1 MPSDPFAPSSSPAPP
16 PATSTPVRDY
26 ADRPCPGASTDY
38 LVVPRSLAQSMPL
51 RWQQVFVALLA
62 DLHDAY
68 RQLDWPTYQVVASRR
83 ELLTDLRRDYVN
95 TFLMA
100 LNAAT
105 ADAVTAQFRVMEAE
119 AAANMERDGFRAGGG
134 SLGFEYLLD
143 MRYQGQEHT
152 VKIPVSLTG
161 GSLDFEAVVNL
172 FHTTHE
178 KRYTYR
184 LPNPLQIVNFHL
196 VARALVPKPS
206 LPKAAVTG
214 RRVEDTVIGSRRVD
228 FDTEG
233 TLEAVTYN
241 GSLMEPGMKLRGPAV
256 IQEPAVT
263 LVVPPGEHVSVDD
276 YGNYHVELGR
286 LA

>member
-1 MPSDPFAPSSSPAPP
+1 MHAVAL
-16 PATSTPVRDY
+16 ARD
-26 ADRPCPGASTDY
+26 
-38 LVVPRSLAQSMPL
+38 LKVPRVIVPVNSA
-51 RWQQVFVALLA
+51 VFSA
-62 DLHDAY
+62 
-68 RQLDWPTYQVVASRR
+68 WGM
-83 ELLTDLRRDYVN
+83 LLTDLRRDYVN

-119 AAANMERDGFRAGGG
+119 AAANMERDGFQAGGG
-134 SLGFEYLLD
+134 SLGFEHLLD

-161 GSLDFEAVVNL
+161 GSLNIEAVVNL

-206 LPKAAVTG
+206 LPKAAITG

-233 TLEAVTYN
+233 TLAAVTYN
-241 GSLMEPGMKLRGPAV
+241 GSLMEPGMRLQGPAV

-263 LVVPPGEHVSVDD
+263 LVVPPGEHVTVDD